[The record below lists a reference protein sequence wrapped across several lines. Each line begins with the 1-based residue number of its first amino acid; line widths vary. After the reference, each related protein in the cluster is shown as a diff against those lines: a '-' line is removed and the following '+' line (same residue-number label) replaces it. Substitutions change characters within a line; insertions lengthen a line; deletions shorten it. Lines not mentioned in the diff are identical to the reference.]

1 MRAVKTWPRRRQV
14 LGALRRAPRCSSRR
28 RTRAAA
34 ASNVLAALRMLV
46 ERCAP
51 HTALAGQRKRLDW
64 HRRSEPNW
72 LTVVR
77 PSRLLPGEPAS
88 YDRPALPA
96 PKAPLLR
103 PYLAGNPP
111 RFRLDRRQACCCG
124 VGASGRQP
132 GARPP
137 SLATRVLLYAWDHH
151 AAPLPRQLS
160 LNIRRVCALPRSE
173 EASICCNCAHG
184 SYLCHALCIGL
195 LLWWTSRRSRSSSWT
210 RCALNSRM
218 WWLEHGP
225 LLRWSRM
232 HFMARPLTLP
242 VGPVAPWA
250 NWHQSSRTT
259 SIVASF
265 QSCWPVACTMVS
277 ASLGAGLVRIWMSN
291 VT

>member
-111 RFRLDRRQACCCG
+111 RFRLDRRQVCCCG

-160 LNIRRVCALPRSE
+160 LNIRRVCALPSCATRGSD
-173 EASICCNCAHG
+173 ASSDG
-184 SYLCHALCIGL
+184 
-195 LLWWTSRRSRSSSWT
+195 SRSGSRHDQVGCRTVPAPRAPGAATCKKPDSKPSRGRRERSKT
-210 RCALNSRM
+210 RCAPHAHAGGRQRLRRVERRLSL
-218 WWLEHGP
+218 WLTP
-225 LLRWSRM
+225 
-232 HFMARPLTLP
+232 
-242 VGPVAPWA
+242 
-250 NWHQSSRTT
+250 
-259 SIVASF
+259 
-265 QSCWPVACTMVS
+265 
-277 ASLGAGLVRIWMSN
+277 
-291 VT
+291 

>member
-111 RFRLDRRQACCCG
+111 RFRLDRGQ
-124 VGASGRQP
+124 
-132 GARPP
+132 
-137 SLATRVLLYAWDHH
+137 VLLLWSGSQW
-151 AAPLPRQLS
+151 APTRCQA
-160 LNIRRVCALPRSE
+160 ALPRDTR
-173 EASICCNCAHG
+173 
-184 SYLCHALCIGL
+184 ALV
-195 LLWWTSRRSRSSSWT
+195 R
-210 RCALNSRM
+210 
-218 WWLEHGP
+218 
-225 LLRWSRM
+225 
-232 HFMARPLTLP
+232 
-242 VGPVAPWA
+242 VG
-250 NWHQSSRTT
+250 SSRGAPPAA
-259 SIVASF
+259 VVP
-265 QSCWPVACTMVS
+265 QYPPCLCS
-277 ASLGAGLVRIWMSN
+277 A
-291 VT
+291 